1 VSDFLVNVFPQPSR
15 AAVARTLCCADPSG
29 DDRGSSEVPL
39 TTVEICENRN
49 RVPRPL
55 SATPDRTHREARA
68 QSSPE
73 EPLCSERREEKRHV
87 TRAPTGTASR
97 SIVGCSREQTRSPL
111 DLDLPLHLISSGRY
125 RLDVH
130 ALFLDIEIA
139 LTEGPRRRRGVLIDE
154 RSVPWATLRFGR
166 RGCGARTSYGVRI
179 TTLISGTQWQSV
191 AHLLRG
197 PAKLISGNPWHSMAI
212 SGAPP
217 KGS

>member
-1 VSDFLVNVFPQPSR
+1 MSDFLVNVFLNRHGQLSPAPFAAPTHRGKSGEQRSARLPSR
-15 AAVARTLCCADPSG
+15 FVKTGR
-29 DDRGSSEVPL
+29 
-39 TTVEICENRN
+39 

-130 ALFLDIEIA
+130 ALFLDIEVA
-139 LTEGPRRRRGVLIDE
+139 LTEGPRRRRGVLIHE
-154 RSVPWATLRFGR
+154 RSVPWATVRFGR